1 MRTEVVK
8 AVCWVVRVG
17 GWGSVGDEG
26 MKAEEGEVGEGW
38 EGGGGGLLVRDLRAV
53 LAEWRR
59 RATS

>member
-1 MRTEVVK
+1 VRTEVVK
-8 AVCWVVRVG
+8 AVCWVARVG

-26 MKAEEGEVGEGW
+26 MKVEEGEVG

-53 LAEWRR
+53 PAEWRR

>member
-1 MRTEVVK
+1 VK
-8 AVCWVVRVG
+8 AVCWVARVG

-26 MKAEEGEVGEGW
+26 MKVEEGEVG

-53 LAEWRR
+53 PAEWRR